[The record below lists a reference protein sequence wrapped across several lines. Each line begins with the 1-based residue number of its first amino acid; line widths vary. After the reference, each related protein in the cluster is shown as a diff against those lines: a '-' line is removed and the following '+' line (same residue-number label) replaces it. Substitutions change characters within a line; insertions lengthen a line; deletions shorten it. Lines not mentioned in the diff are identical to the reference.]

1 LHRAT
6 AEGDDPQAVSVR
18 MFGRI
23 SVLVPTRGRPD
34 YLRQML
40 ASFEATTDGAA
51 DLVFRVDDD
60 DHATIEALAGHK
72 TIVGP
77 RLSGYRSMPVFF
89 NELAAAAT
97 GDVLLCGNDDMVFR
111 TPGWPGRLLEAA
123 NAYPDGLFDLG
134 VTTHNESHYPF
145 SIVSRAV
152 TERLGFLWDVMR
164 AFGRAVMVPS
174 VQIDHDWVGFRPDQV
189 FAESDKDILGTDP
202 TYWSGTHATA
212 VHEAVATLAA
222 IWTARPDLV
231 ESGLL

>member
-1 LHRAT
+1 
-6 AEGDDPQAVSVR
+6 
-18 MFGRI
+18 MFGTI

-40 ASFEATTDGAA
+40 ASFEATNDGTA

-60 DHATIEALAGHK
+60 DQATIEALAGHH

-77 RLSGYRSMPVFF
+77 RRDGYRSLPAFF

-111 TPGWPGRLLEAA
+111 TPGWPGLLLEAA

-145 SIVSRAV
+145 SIVSRAA
-152 TERLGFLWDVMR
+152 TERLGFLWDPRIFWGDIFLRDVMS

-174 VQIDHDWVGFRPDQV
+174 VQIDHDWAGFRPDQV
-189 FAESDKDILGTDP
+189 FVESDKDILGKDP

-212 VHEAVATLAA
+212 VADAVAKLTPICAA
-222 IWTARPDLV
+222 RLDPAVTT
-231 ESGLL
+231 